1 MRISELGRRSGLPVA
16 TIKFYLR
23 EGLLPPGTRT
33 ARNQAEY
40 DETHLA
46 RLRLIQTLTGIG
58 RLSLASV
65 REVLAAV
72 DDRGMS
78 VNGVCT
84 VINRA
89 LLPAPHLG
97 GNGNVDGAV
106 ARAQVDRF
114 IESLGWR
121 IPPDASARA
130 AMAKVLAVLRQL
142 DGGFTMDFFAP
153 YADAA
158 DRLSA
163 HDLEVMPM
171 TGSPERRALEW
182 TARVVLFE
190 AGLAAIR
197 ALAHEHQIAL
207 RADDMGHGGGQ

>member
-40 DETHLA
+40 DQSHLA

-58 RLSLASV
+58 RFSLASV
-65 REVLAAV
+65 REVLDAV

-78 VNGVCT
+78 VDGVCS
-84 VINRA
+84 VIIRA
-89 LLPAPHLG
+89 LLPAAHLG
-97 GNGNVDGAV
+97 GSGQMESGA
-106 ARAQVDRF
+106 ARAQVDQF
-114 IESLGWR
+114 IEALGWR
-121 IPPDASARA
+121 IPPDATARA
-130 AMAKVLAVLRQL
+130 AMARVLAVLRQL
-142 DGGFTMDFFAP
+142 DSGFTMEFFAP

-163 HDLEVMPM
+163 HDLDALPV
-171 TGSPERRALEW
+171 TGSPERVALEW

-190 AGLAAIR
+190 AGLVAMR

-207 RADDMGHGGGQ
+207 RADEVSHGGGQ